1 MSKVKSYFK
10 KILKIIL
17 WIALVIVVVLV
28 IVGVLLQIPAIQ
40 TKIAHYATSFVSSK
54 TNSRVEIE
62 KINISFRGAVV
73 IKGIY
78 LEDSNKDTLLYAE
91 SISAKIAIA
100 DLIRNKINVGFLR
113 LEGAVINLKRVEN
126 DPQFNFNFLLEAF
139 GDSTDKSEVVPEERS
154 SSMIRIDEVTLKN
167 IRFNYDDHY
176 GGTNIN
182 AALGIL
188 ELKLA
193 EIDLD
198 KSVYKLDGLLLEGLT
213 AGVLIMKP
221 SESTEESSGNSLPV
235 ILAQKIDINEAHIS
249 YADSTTKESI
259 AAIIGN
265 LNLEDVTID
274 VEEQD
279 VSSDRVFLANS
290 DILYEASEK
299 ISVIDTANEI
309 ANVAVD
315 NSDWK
320 VVVMRID
327 LDNNSLGYVVA
338 DQPTASNS
346 FDANHMLFKP
356 LSLKATDFLFSAQKT
371 EVSIKGFRTV
381 DQNGFEITQ
390 LEGDFSMDNH
400 SLTAKNLK
408 TRTTHSAIDADLS
421 IQFSSLASLGD
432 SIQTMILD
440 VDLKSVTVRN
450 SDIVY
455 FNSALTEIPFFTN
468 RMNTTSLSG
477 IITGPVSDL
486 TGKNLI
492 IKTGDKTL
500 LETDFTIKGL
510 PDIET
515 AVLDLP
521 NLNIVSGK
529 KDIEMLAGSILPE
542 NFELPDFIHIS
553 ADLQGQLKAF
563 EASVGVD
570 CSFGKVDLF
579 ATLDKS
585 ENFTGVLNIT
595 NFHLGLL
602 LKDTVLFGPLT
613 LTAEST
619 GRGLD
624 MNTIE
629 AEIKAVAPHFYL
641 NQYNYQNLTLDGT
654 IYGQEFAGK
663 INLNDSNAVFE
674 FEGLVGLNPD
684 QEYYQFRLDVPGADL
699 HKLNITTE
707 DIRIGLSLSANL
719 EGRTIDKLYG
729 TVGITNLTVAKDE
742 RVYVLDSLLFA
753 SVNEPDISKYDLS
766 SAIVGLKYSG
776 TISPIAV
783 AGELKSLVNH
793 YFPFFDS
800 IPKTK
805 EGKPSAFSFE
815 IVLHDHPILSQVL
828 LPQLTEFEPGLITG
842 SFDSESRELKLEA
855 TMKTITYGTTE
866 IKDLVID
873 LSSSP
878 AELSYQFSS
887 SAVSNAMVKLENFN
901 VEGKIADNMIL
912 VGVSSIDEDQN
923 KKIEVHAEII
933 KEQSNFK
940 ISLDPDNFWLMEN
953 RWNVASDNYIEFGD
967 EGFLI
972 HNLFLD
978 NATSKINIASVNDQ
992 FNDDLSFEIQNF
1004 RLDDISGILEK
1015 DTSLLK
1021 GTVDGNVLLKRF
1033 KETYGIIAD
1042 IEISDLAIREVPV
1055 GNISFNAE
1063 NPTPEKFEIDLKL
1076 IGQDNNLTLNGYFIP
1091 DDTNNTI
1098 NMNASIQSLSMKT
1111 IEAFSMNQ
1119 ITESSGT
1126 LSGNFLIEGSTT
1138 LPEITGD
1145 LVFND
1150 VFFNP
1155 AFLNNR
1161 LHVNNEIIQVKTDG
1175 IHFDSFTLSDVN
1187 QQTAI
1192 IDGSVKMKAF
1202 QDFIFALRVT
1212 TEDFLLFNTTL
1223 EDNEV
1228 FFGRMLID
1236 SKLDINGP
1244 MTLPVIRG
1252 NLKMNEGSNFT
1263 FVVPENKLTTDRGEG
1278 VVEFYAPGN
1287 LNPII
1292 YRDEEESIE
1301 NTGLKGFDL
1310 SAIIEVDK
1318 QATLRLLMDPSS
1330 TDSLVVRGEAALNL
1344 TIDESGK
1351 MSLTGAYNIY
1361 DGSYLISLQSVIKKK
1376 FDIDRGSSIVW
1387 NGDPLEAELF
1397 INATYTVRASP
1408 IDLVAG
1414 QLAGLSDVDKA
1425 AYKQRFPFWVLLK
1438 LRGQLLHPEISFEIQ
1453 LPPGEKGIL
1462 GGTVNAKLN
1471 LLNEEPSLL
1480 NQQVFALLVL
1490 GRFMQENPLQ
1500 SDANIGTSTVVRS
1513 TVGKFI
1519 SAQLNQLSSKVVS
1532 GVELNFDIQSY
1543 DDYGSGQA
1551 EGRTEVEIGLTK
1563 ELFNERLTV
1572 QVGGTVDVEGDRA
1585 QQNSANDITSD
1596 VTLEY
1601 KLTSDGR
1608 YRLKG
1613 FRNSVYEGAIEGQLV
1628 ETGVGVS
1635 YVRDFFRWKELF
1647 SRPKKTEALN
1657 QESQKK

>member
-1 MSKVKSYFK
+1 MSKVQSYFK
-10 KILKIIL
+10 NILKVIL
-17 WIALVIVVVLV
+17 WFTLVIVVVLV
-28 IVGVLLQIPAIQ
+28 IVAGLLQIPVIQ
-40 TKIAHYATSFVSSK
+40 NKIVHQAASLISSK
-54 TNSRVEIE
+54 TNTRVEIE
-62 KINISFRGAVV
+62 KIYISFRGAVV

-78 LEDSNKDTLLYAE
+78 LEDTKTDTLLYAE
-91 SISAKIAIA
+91 AISAKLAIA
-100 DLIRNKINVGFLR
+100 DLMRNKINVSFLT
-113 LEGAVINLKRVEN
+113 LEGAVVNLKRVEN

-139 GDSTDKSEVVPEERS
+139 GDSTGKSEVAPEEGS
-154 SSMIRIDEVTLKN
+154 NSIIRVDEVTLRD
-167 IRFNYDDHY
+167 IRFNYDDNY

-188 ELKLA
+188 ELKLG

-198 KSVYKLDGLLLEGLT
+198 KSVYKVDGLLLEGLT
-213 AGVLIMKP
+213 GGVLIMKS

-235 ILAQKIDINEAHIS
+235 ILARKIEISDADLS
-249 YADSTTKESI
+249 YADSTTKESV
-259 AAIIGN
+259 AAIVGH
-265 LNLEDVTID
+265 LDLEDVTID
-274 VEEQD
+274 VEGQE
-279 VSSDRVFLANS
+279 VSSVRVFLGNS
-290 DILYEASEK
+290 DIRYKASEPNA
-299 ISVIDTANEI
+299 IIDTADVTTNG
-309 ANVAVD
+309 AAD

-320 VVVMRID
+320 VVVMHID
-327 LDNNSLGYVVA
+327 LENNSLGYVVA
-338 DQPTASNS
+338 DQLPASNS
-346 FDANHMLFKP
+346 FDVNHMLFEH
-356 LSLKATDFLFSAQKT
+356 LTLKATDLLYSAQKT
-371 EVSIKGFRTV
+371 EVSVKEFRTV

-390 LEGDFSMDNH
+390 LEGDFNMSNH

-421 IQFSSLASLGD
+421 IQFSSLESLGD
-432 SIQTMILD
+432 SIATMIVD

-450 SDIVY
+450 ADILY
-455 FNSALTEIPFFTN
+455 FNSALTTIPFFAN
-468 RMNTTSLSG
+468 GMNTTSISG
-477 IITGPVSDL
+477 IVTGPVSDL
-486 TGKNLI
+486 TGKNLV
-492 IKTGDKTL
+492 IKTGVKTV
-500 LETDFTIKGL
+500 LETDFTINGL
-510 PDIET
+510 PDIQT

-529 KDIEMLAGSILPE
+529 QDIEMFAGSVFPE
-542 NFELPDFIHIS
+542 NFEVPDFIHIS
-553 ADLQGQLKAF
+553 ADLQGQMRAF
-563 EASVGVD
+563 EATVGLD
-570 CSFGKVDLF
+570 CSFGEAELF
-579 ATLDKS
+579 AILDKS
-585 ENFTGVLNIT
+585 ENFTGILEIT
-595 NFHLGLL
+595 NFNLGQL
-602 LKDTVLFGPLT
+602 LKDTVMYGPLSF
-613 LTAEST
+613 TAEAT
-619 GRGLD
+619 GRGLEV
-624 MNTIE
+624 NTME
-629 AEIKAVAPHFYL
+629 AEIKAVVPHFYL
-641 NQYNYQNLTLDGT
+641 NQYNYQNLNLDGT
-654 IYGQEFAGK
+654 IFGREFAGK

-674 FEGLVGLNPD
+674 FDGLVGLNPD
-684 QEYYQFRLDVPGADL
+684 REYYQFRLDVPGADL
-699 HKLNITTE
+699 QKLNITKE
-707 DIRIGLSLSANL
+707 DIRIGLLLSANL

-742 RVYVLDSLLFA
+742 EVYVLDSLLFA
-753 SVNEPDISKYDLS
+753 SVNEPDISKFDLS
-766 SAIVGLKYSG
+766 SALVGLKYSG

-783 AGELKSLVNH
+783 AGELKSLMNH

-800 IPKTK
+800 VPEI
-805 EGKPSAFSFE
+805 EESEPSAFSFE
-815 IVLHDHPILSQVL
+815 IALHNHPILSQVL
-828 LPQLTEFEPGLITG
+828 LPQLKEFEPGLITG

-873 LSSSP
+873 LISIP
-878 AELSYQFSS
+878 AELSYLLSS
-887 SAVSNAMVKLENFN
+887 SAVSNDLVKLDNFK
-901 VEGKIADNMIL
+901 VEGNIADNMIL

-933 KEQSNFK
+933 KDQSNYK
-940 ISLDPDNFWLMEN
+940 IRLDPDNFWLMEN

-1015 DTSLLK
+1015 DTGLLK
-1021 GTVDGNVLLKRF
+1021 GIVDGNALLKRI
-1033 KETYGIIAD
+1033 EDTYGINAD

-1055 GNISFNAE
+1055 GTISFNAE
-1063 NPTPEKFEIDLKL
+1063 NATPEKFEIDLKL

-1091 DDTNNTI
+1091 DDSNNTI
-1098 NMNASIQSLSMKT
+1098 RMHASIRSLSMKT

-1119 ITESSGT
+1119 ITESSGI
-1126 LSGNFLIEGSTT
+1126 LSGNFLIEGTT
-1138 LPEITGD
+1138 AIPEITGD
-1145 LVFND
+1145 LVFSD

-1155 AFLNNR
+1155 GFLNNR
-1161 LHVNNEIIQVKTDG
+1161 LHVKNEIILIKADG
-1175 IHFDSFTLSDVN
+1175 IHFDSFTLQDVN

-1202 QDFIFALRVT
+1202 KDFIFALKVT

-1228 FFGRMLID
+1228 YFGKMLID
-1236 SKLDINGP
+1236 SKIDINGP
-1244 MTLPVIRG
+1244 LTLPVITG
-1252 NLKMNEGSNFT
+1252 NLKMKEGSNFT

-1278 VVEFYAPGN
+1278 VVEFYAPAN
-1287 LNPII
+1287 LNPIL
-1292 YRDEEESIE
+1292 YRDEKESIE
-1301 NTGLKGFDL
+1301 STGLKGFDL

-1344 TIDESGK
+1344 TIDKSGK
-1351 MSLTGAYNIY
+1351 VSLTGAYNINE
-1361 DGSYLISLQSVIKKK
+1361 GSYLVSLQSVIKKK
-1376 FDIDRGSSIVW
+1376 FDIDKGSTIVW

-1438 LRGQLLHPEISFEIQ
+1438 LRGQLLHPEIGFEIQ

-1490 GRFMQENPLQ
+1490 GRFIQENPLH
-1500 SDANIGTSTVVRS
+1500 SDANIGASTVVRS

-1519 SAQLNQLSSKVVS
+1519 SAQLNQLSSRVVS

-1551 EGRTEVEIGLTK
+1551 EGRTEVEIGVTK

-1572 QVGGTVDVEGDRA
+1572 QVGGTVDVEGDHA

-1596 VTLEY
+1596 VTVEY

-1613 FRNSVYEGAIEGQLV
+1613 FRNSVYEGAIEGQIV

-1635 YVRDFFRWKELF
+1635 YVRDFFGWKELF
-1647 SRPKKTEALN
+1647 RMPKKTEVIDK
-1657 QESQKK
+1657 QSQKK